1 MTFDYPT
8 IPGYS
13 MDLFLLSL
21 LNNHIDDLINCYSR
35 LYAVRVDLF
44 YLKESGRYN
53 NCSLRLMEYEL
64 RILMASMMEYPAIVG
79 YFCVLEWTEDHGLHA
94 HVVVWLNG
102 HTSRKP
108 YVYAKKASELWED
121 ITQGEGFLYR
131 CEYKGNYLADIRTP
145 VEYNI
150 PTSIINIRYIL
161 SYLAK
166 EAQKEKVYWYL
177 CNEVPLPHPAGR
189 PRQPVATSI

>member
-21 LNNHIDDLINCYSR
+21 INNHIDDLINCYSR

-44 YLKESGRYN
+44 YLKESSRYN
-53 NCSLRLMEYEL
+53 NSSPRLMEYEL

-94 HVVVWLNG
+94 HVVIWLNG

-108 YVYAKKASELWED
+108 YVYAKKASEHWKY
-121 ITQGEGFLYR
+121 ITQGEGLLYR
-131 CEYKGNYLADIRTP
+131 CEYKGNYSADIRIPIEHNDP
-145 VEYNI
+145 VGI
-150 PTSIINIRYIL
+150 SNIRYIL

-189 PRQPVATSI
+189 PRQYVATST